1 MESADSV
8 EDGLG
13 SLDSTQRSPVL
24 TPVYTSDAA
33 REIVEEMRRQDMIS
47 ARRAVPRHKRRHI
60 TISCSQPLVLEALT
74 SSNTVRLLSID
85 GFILFF
91 RFQLF
96 LYSFSSRHFLTPMC
110 RSCQFNCFSFLSF
123 YFLKQRATKG
133 RARDD
138 VDLQRALRFHHPF
151 APDVVRSTI
160 TQAIRI
166 NEKTIDNLFAAPDK
180 IVIPERY
187 VPEQEVEEVGEEEKQ
202 KRLKKTESIRR
213 MLTGSASVDLPR
225 PASSKALQ
233 QHLCS

>member
-85 GFILFF
+85 GFILFIF
-91 RFQLF
+91 FDSSSSSTRFLRAISSPQCVDRVNSTVSLF
-96 LYSFSSRHFLTPMC
+96 FL
-110 RSCQFNCFSFLSF
+110 FIF
-123 YFLKQRATKG
+123 
-133 RARDD
+133 
-138 VDLQRALRFHHPF
+138 
-151 APDVVRSTI
+151 
-160 TQAIRI
+160 
-166 NEKTIDNLFAAPDK
+166 
-180 IVIPERY
+180 
-187 VPEQEVEEVGEEEKQ
+187 
-202 KRLKKTESIRR
+202 
-213 MLTGSASVDLPR
+213 
-225 PASSKALQ
+225 
-233 QHLCS
+233 

>member
-85 GFILFF
+85 GFIFF
-91 RFQLF
+91 FSIPALPLLVFFAPFPHHNVSIVSIQLF
-96 LYSFSSRHFLTPMC
+96 L
-110 RSCQFNCFSFLSF
+110 FSF
-123 YFLKQRATKG
+123 FLFFKAT
-133 RARDD
+133 R
-138 VDLQRALRFHHPF
+138 
-151 APDVVRSTI
+151 
-160 TQAIRI
+160 
-166 NEKTIDNLFAAPDK
+166 NEGSG
-180 IVIPERY
+180 ER
-187 VPEQEVEEVGEEEKQ
+187 
-202 KRLKKTESIRR
+202 
-213 MLTGSASVDLPR
+213 
-225 PASSKALQ
+225 
-233 QHLCS
+233 

>member
-1 MESADSV
+1 M
-8 EDGLG
+8 
-13 SLDSTQRSPVL
+13 
-24 TPVYTSDAA
+24 
-33 REIVEEMRRQDMIS
+33 
-47 ARRAVPRHKRRHI
+47 
-60 TISCSQPLVLEALT
+60 
-74 SSNTVRLLSID
+74 
-85 GFILFF
+85 
-91 RFQLF
+91 
-96 LYSFSSRHFLTPMC
+96 
-110 RSCQFNCFSFLSF
+110 
-123 YFLKQRATKG
+123 
-133 RARDD
+133 
-138 VDLQRALRFHHPF
+138 
-151 APDVVRSTI
+151 VRSTI